1 MNTFETTTENTRW
14 MIVDDDEQILRLLT
28 AVIKHLTQA
37 EVESYTSPQAA
48 LKAFRATPG
57 KYELVI
63 TDFDMP
69 EMDGVE
75 LCRQMR
81 AIAPGQE
88 IFLATGSG
96 CFTEEAAYQAGF
108 AALLNKPF
116 PASALHAA
124 LAGAG
129 LEAET
134 TSLAA

>member
-1 MNTFETTTENTRW
+1 MNTFITMTENTRW
-14 MIVDDDEQILRLLT
+14 MIVDDDEQILLLL
-28 AVIKHLTQA
+28 AGVIKHLTNA
-37 EVESYTSPQAA
+37 EVECYNSPAAA
-48 LKAFRATPG
+48 LAAFRATPG

-63 TDFDMP
+63 TDFEMP

-75 LCRQMR
+75 LCRRMR
-81 AIAPGQE
+81 AIEPGQE

-96 CFTEEAAYQAGF
+96 FFTEEAAYQAGF

-116 PASALHAA
+116 PLSALHAA